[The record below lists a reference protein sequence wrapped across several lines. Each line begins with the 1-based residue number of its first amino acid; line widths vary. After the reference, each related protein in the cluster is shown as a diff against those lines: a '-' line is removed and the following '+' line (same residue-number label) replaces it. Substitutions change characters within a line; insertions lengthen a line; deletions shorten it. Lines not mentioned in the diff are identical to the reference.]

1 MTFLPAPRKSGFSSR
16 EGFTLIELLVV
27 IAIIAILMGLLFPAA
42 QSALNSAK
50 KTTAKNQAV
59 QIATA
64 ISSYEAEYGR
74 LPAFTGSNMITTNLN
89 MLIANDTNNNPRAI
103 NFLDTSAW
111 TSGKGGTNANGFL
124 DPWSNAYSISL
135 DTNYVYSQSN
145 VVLGGG
151 FSATNVTKHIM
162 VWTTPTVGS
171 TNVLIDSWD

>member
-1 MTFLPAPRKSGFSSR
+1 
-16 EGFTLIELLVV
+16 VV

-74 LPAFTGSNMITTNLN
+74 LPSNTSGKVDTNLVAI
-89 MLIANDTNNNPRAI
+89 LIANDTTNNPRAI
-103 NFLDTSAW
+103 SFLDTITW
-111 TSGKGGTNANGFL
+111 KSGKGGITTNGSFA
-124 DPWSNAYSISL
+124 DPFSSTNVYSISL
-135 DTNYVYSQSN
+135 DTNYVNSQTN
-145 VVLGGG
+145 VALGGG